1 MYDAWLLFCSDELL
15 SQATRVD
22 GILYLPAYDLA
33 HELFVVSIPLA
44 LLLIFVCGLVGSLI
58 ADLILLLIRYIRAQF
73 PPKVET

>member
-1 MYDAWLLFCSDELL
+1 MYDAWLLLCSDELL

-44 LLLIFVCGLVGSLI
+44 LLLILVCNIVGSVI
-58 ADLILLLIRYIRAQF
+58 ADLIKRLICYIRALL